1 MLPAMVP
8 SAPRPRRRK
17 PSAVGRGGN
26 AAPRR
31 RKPTQ
36 VRRSEIA
43 DAAMRLIAARG
54 ARGFT
59 ARSLAREVGITDGA
73 VFRHFPSMDAVV
85 GAVVERM
92 ESVLFT
98 ELPVEGGDP
107 LTRLRRFF
115 EQRVDAI
122 LKHPHLSRLLLSDQ
136 LAQLG
141 APGQA
146 ARLEEFKHRTRS
158 YVLECL
164 REAER
169 CGDLR
174 GVAGP
179 EEGAV
184 LVQGAVLAL
193 AHAGGGA
200 GAAARL
206 RTRSRKV
213 WATLES
219 AFRGSGRCVPRFPRS
234 PRSAPAA
241 APRCAGRANRPRSS
255 ARTIRSSS

>member
-1 MLPAMVP
+1 MLDAMVP
-8 SAPRPRRRK
+8 SASR
-17 PSAVGRGGN
+17 S
-26 AAPRR
+26 RR
-31 RKPTQ
+31 RKPTAVWRGENAAVRRRKPTA

-59 ARSLAREVGITDGA
+59 ARSLAREVGITAGA

-92 ESVLFT
+92 ESVLFA

-107 LTRLRRFF
+107 LTRLRHFF

-122 LKHPHLSRLLLSDQ
+122 LEHPQLSRLLLSDQ

-146 ARLEEFKHRTRS
+146 ARIEEFKHRTRS

-164 REAER
+164 READR

-179 EEGAV
+179 EEGTV
-184 LVQGAVLAL
+184 LVQGAVLVL

-206 RTRSRKV
+206 RARSRKV

-219 AFRGSGRCVPRFPRS
+219 AFRGSARVPAGPARARTGRGRTRAAGLAS
-234 PRSAPAA
+234 PRA
-241 APRCAGRANRPRSS
+241 
-255 ARTIRSSS
+255 